1 MSLDLYVAERGMEG
15 RLEERRGRA
24 ESRYEARQMR
34 SLGQSSFGL
43 GRRLACELG
52 YRLVSMGAWLERY
65 AYPFEG
71 ELSRSN

>member
-1 MSLDLYVAERGMEG
+1 MSLDLYVAERSMEG
-15 RLEERRGRA
+15 RLEERRSRA

-34 SLGQSSFGL
+34 SQSQPSFGL

-52 YRLVSMGAWLERY
+52 YRLVAMGAWLERY
-65 AYPFEG
+65 GYPLEG